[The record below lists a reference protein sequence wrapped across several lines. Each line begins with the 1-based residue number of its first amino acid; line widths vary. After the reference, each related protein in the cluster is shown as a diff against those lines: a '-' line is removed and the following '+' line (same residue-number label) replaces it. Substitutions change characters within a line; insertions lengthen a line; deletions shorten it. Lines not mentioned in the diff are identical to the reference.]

1 MVILVVDGQ
10 GGNIGSQIIKA
21 IKEKYQNETV
31 IAVGTNA
38 IASATMLK
46 AGAEYAAT
54 GENPLIVACRKA
66 DVIIGP
72 IGIVIAD
79 SMHGEITPK
88 MAVAIAQSDT
98 SRILIPV
105 NKCENQIAG
114 VADLSIGALI
124 SDMIDKLGKNYR
136 IIEAILV
143 S

>member
-21 IKEKYQNETV
+21 IKEKYQNEKV

-124 SDMIDKLGKNYR
+124 SDMIDKLGK
-136 IIEAILV
+136 IIG
-143 S
+143 

>member
-124 SDMIDKLGKNYR
+124 SDMIDKLGK
-136 IIEAILV
+136 IIG
-143 S
+143 

>member
-21 IKEKYQNETV
+21 IKEKYQNEKV

-38 IASATMLK
+38 IASATMIK

-124 SDMIDKLGKNYR
+124 SDMIDKLGK
-136 IIEAILV
+136 IIG
-143 S
+143 